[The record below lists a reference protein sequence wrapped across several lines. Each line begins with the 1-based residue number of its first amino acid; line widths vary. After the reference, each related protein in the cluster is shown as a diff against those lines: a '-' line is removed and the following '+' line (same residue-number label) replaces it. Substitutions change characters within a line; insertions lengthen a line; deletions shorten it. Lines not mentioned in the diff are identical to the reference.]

1 MADPSPPKELPKL
14 FAKILVVGDSG
25 AGKTCIVNRYS
36 KGSYRVDT
44 KATVGTDFTLKTIE
58 VDKRSVTLQ
67 IWDTAGQERYR
78 TMTTVFYRGAQAGV
92 IVFDLTNRQSFVN
105 LTSWL
110 NTMKTEIS
118 DNSNARIPFVIVG
131 NKVDV
136 EEREVK
142 RDEAEK
148 FCKSN
153 GDLPYFETSARSNVN
168 LDETFEEVAR
178 EVIKSE
184 NEMSQVTSSSQGRQV
199 TLVDTPSQP
208 SKCSC

>member
-1 MADPSPPKELPKL
+1 M
-14 FAKILVVGDSG
+14 
-25 AGKTCIVNRYS
+25 
-36 KGSYRVDT
+36 
-44 KATVGTDFTLKTIE
+44 
-58 VDKRSVTLQ
+58 
-67 IWDTAGQERYR
+67 
-78 TMTTVFYRGAQAGV
+78 
-92 IVFDLTNRQSFVN
+92 
-105 LTSWL
+105 
-110 NTMKTEIS
+110 
-118 DNSNARIPFVIVG
+118 
-131 NKVDV
+131 
-136 EEREVK
+136 K

>member
-199 TLVDTPSQP
+199 TLVDTPSQQ